1 MNPETVFQ
9 IASKVAV
16 IGWLILIIAPNW
28 KYTKN
33 ITTILIS
40 TLAFGGLYAFFI
52 GTSFGEAEG
61 GFSSLTDVRKLFMN
75 DRALLAG
82 WIHYLSFDLFIG
94 TWEIEN
100 AKSLGV
106 SRWFVL
112 PCQILTFLFGPIG
125 LLLYFLIRLAVTKNI
140 KQGNTFA

>member
-1 MNPETVFQ
+1 MNLETVFQ

-16 IGWLILIIAPNW
+16 VGWLILIVAPNW
-28 KYTKN
+28 KHTRN
-33 ITTILIS
+33 VTTILIS
-40 TLAFGGLYAFFI
+40 TLVFGGLYAFFI
-52 GTSFGEAEG
+52 GTSFGQGEG
-61 GFSSLTDVRKLFMN
+61 GFDSLANVRKLFMN

-100 AKSLGV
+100 AKSLGI
-106 SRWFVL
+106 SRWLVL